1 VRRLLLLAGIVV
13 AIGAAVAGIN
23 RAVDP
28 KNEFYSG
35 GPLTAALKSNCLLG
49 DDAVRARSRP
59 ELKQDLFGRADRK
72 TVVFD
77 AGVDGSRGVNM
88 GFPRFGPAS
97 LLDAVRFLDE
107 AQPKGK
113 LTLYVTTDVSWFDP
127 AADIAAPHESF
138 ESKLAYLLSPWT
150 LASSLDLM
158 RRSRTLA
165 FTGGEKERTGGAC
178 VLDRGSPS
186 PAWRADGTFT
196 GAPET
201 ERSSPPTSFAFDRLS
216 SLDAALKIA
225 RARGW
230 RVVGRSP
237 AAPRWETYERE
248 LKALF
253 AKHGYRWR
261 IRRMAT

>member
-1 VRRLLLLAGIVV
+1 MRRLLLLAGIVV
-13 AIGAAVAGIN
+13 AIGAAVVFID

-28 KNEFYSG
+28 RNEFYSG
-35 GPLTAALKSNCLLG
+35 EPLTAALKSNCLLG
-49 DDAVRARSRP
+49 DDVVGARSRP

-72 TVVFD
+72 TVAFD

-88 GFPRFGPAS
+88 GFPQFGPAS
-97 LLDAVRFLDE
+97 LLDAVRFLDQ
-107 AQPKGK
+107 ARPKGK

-127 AADIAAPHESF
+127 ATDIAAPHETF
-138 ESKLAYLLSPWT
+138 ASKLGYLLSPWT

-165 FTGGEKERTGGAC
+165 FTGWEKERVGGSC
-178 VLDRGSPS
+178 VVDRGSPE

-196 GAPET
+196 GTPEA
-201 ERSSPPTSFAFDRLS
+201 ERSSPPTSFAFDRLT
-216 SLDAALKIA
+216 SLDAALAIA
-225 RARGW
+225 RSRRW

-261 IRRMAT
+261 IRRMTT